1 MTGKYKEE
9 AGADRVWFAAN
20 VNTDPLRPDKVAQ
33 IDSVWAKVLQLEFS
47 GGELREVELSLFVLQ
62 SVELSHVLDKVS

>member
-1 MTGKYKEE
+1 MRE
-9 AGADRVWFAAN
+9 AVCFAAN

-33 IDSVWAKVLQLEFS
+33 IDSVWAKVMQLEFS
-47 GGELREVELSLFVLQ
+47 DGELREVELLLFVLQ